1 MENALL
7 VGLSRQVALNRELE
21 AVANNI
27 ANLNTT
33 GFKADGTVFAEY
45 LMPVAREN
53 KFAAADSR
61 VSFVHDR
68 ATWHDLSPGPL
79 QHTGNPLDLA
89 IDGDAFFAVQTANG
103 ERYTRN
109 GSFQVNATGQLVTSD
124 GDPVLGEGGPIQFQ
138 TSDNKINIAEDGTIR
153 VREGEKA
160 TVDSARGK
168 LRLVSFANPA
178 ALRKDGS
185 SRFRAPTDVQP
196 QATTRARV
204 MQGALEKSNVRAVVE
219 MSRMVEITRTYT
231 QIAALLQ
238 QGSDLR
244 RSAIEKLAEVPS

>member
-33 GFKADGTVFAEY
+33 GFKADGTVFEEY

-53 KFAAADSR
+53 RFAGPDSR
-61 VSFVHDR
+61 VSFVSDR

-89 IDGDAFFAVQTANG
+89 IDGNAFFAVQTTNG

-109 GSFQVNATGQLVTSD
+109 GSFQINANGQLVTAD
-124 GDPVLGEGGPIQFQ
+124 GDQVLGDGGPIQFQ
-138 TSDNKINIAEDGTIR
+138 STDNKITVAEDGTIR

-160 TVDSARGK
+160 TVDAARGK
-168 LRLVSFANPA
+168 LRLVSFANPG
-178 ALRKDGS
+178 ALQKDGS
-185 SRFRAPTDVQP
+185 SRFRAPPNLQP
-196 QATTRARV
+196 QAATRVRV
-204 MQGALEKSNVRAVVE
+204 MQGAIEKSNVRAVVE
-219 MSRMVEITRTYT
+219 MTRMIEITRTYT
-231 QIAALLQ
+231 QIAAMLQ
-238 QGSDLR
+238 QSSDLR
-244 RSAIEKLAEVPS
+244 RSAIEKLADVPT